1 MHSLRRCRVRRV
13 ALAAPLLVAL
23 LPAAARALTVS
34 LELSDGDALVSRA
47 ECVDRAAEDLS
58 LSWDLGSSSGAS
70 VQILASD
77 ASGCSETDATT
88 AVLVDGLSTSQTSY
102 PGDGDGAFTVSDVL
116 ESSGESAGTCDG
128 DDFRVY
134 VCVRLLDSSGDAV
147 ATGSAALRFQ
157 LERPPAPVAVAATPG
172 EHALHLGWSAGTA
185 ATGATASSATYRAF
199 ASDGTTTASSG
210 ETSETSLRLD
220 GLANGTTY
228 QVWVVAYSEAGNP
241 SDASVAVEGTPAP
254 VDDFFELYR
263 KAGGSEEVG
272 CGSAGSGGLGALA
285 PLLALLPAL
294 RARRRRPRRPGG
306 SGRRGLLLLGALALL
321 APAAARADSPRLGA
335 VEVGVGSYRPSI
347 DSELGGTASPYSDV
361 FGSRPGPMFRLG
373 ISWAVW
379 TAGPLQLE
387 LGLRTGFFHAS
398 GKGRLEDGTASD
410 DDTTFNVLP
419 TGGTLTGRL
428 ELTRYHVPLEP
439 YVRLGLERYSW
450 WVTDG
455 SGKIAH
461 RGATHG
467 WSAAAGLALPLS
479 ALDPVSAAQLDAE
492 TGIND
497 LLLYLDVGHAQVDD
511 LGAKK
516 SWNLSDRGLSVTGG
530 LLVAF

>member
-1 MHSLRRCRVRRV
+1 MHSLTRRRARLV
-13 ALAAPLLVAL
+13 ALAAPILVAL
-23 LPAAARALTVS
+23 LPGAARALTVT
-34 LELSDGDALVSRA
+34 LELDDGDALVSRA
-47 ECVDRAAEDLS
+47 ECTDRASEELS
-58 LSWDLGSSSGAS
+58 LSWDLASSTGDS
-70 VQILASD
+70 VEILASS

-88 AVLVDGLSTSQTSY
+88 AVLVDGLSTSQTSF
-102 PGDGDGAFTVSDVL
+102 PADGDGALTVSDAL
-116 ESSGESAGTCDG
+116 ESAGKSAGTCDG

-134 VCVRLLDSSGDAV
+134 VCVRLLDSSGETV

-157 LERPPAPVAVAATPG
+157 LERPAAPVSIAASPG
-172 EHALHLGWSAGTA
+172 EHALHVSWSAGTA
-185 ATGATASSATYRAF
+185 TTGATAASATYQAF
-199 ASDGTTTASSG
+199 ASDGATTVSSA
-210 ETSETSLRLD
+210 ETSDTSLRLG

-241 SDASVAVEGTPAP
+241 SDASEAIQGTPAP
-254 VDDFFELYR
+254 VDDFFELYQ

-272 CGSAGSGGLGALA
+272 CGSGGLGGLGALA
-285 PLLALLPAL
+285 PLLALLPCL
-294 RARRRRPRRPGG
+294 RAARRRPRRR
-306 SGRRGLLLLGALALL
+306 SRRGLLLLGALTLL
-321 APAAARADSPRLGA
+321 APAARADSPRLGA

-347 DSELGGTASPYSDV
+347 DSEFGGTASPYSDV

-373 ISWAVW
+373 VSWAVW

-387 LGLRTGFFHAS
+387 LGLRSGFFRAS
-398 GKGRLEDGTASD
+398 GKGRLEDGSLSD
-410 DDTTFNVLP
+410 DSTTFNVLP
-419 TGGTLTGRL
+419 VSGSLIGRL
-428 ELTRYHVPLEP
+428 DLTRYHVPLEP
-439 YVRLGLERYSW
+439 YVRLGLERYNW

-455 SGKIAH
+455 SSKVTH

-497 LLLYLDVGHAQVDD
+497 LLLYLDLGRAQVDD
-511 LGAKK
+511 FGSKG
-516 SWNLSDRGLSVTGG
+516 SWNLSDRGLSVSGG

>member
-1 MHSLRRCRVRRV
+1 MHSPTRRRARLV
-13 ALAAPLLVAL
+13 ALAAPVLVAL
-23 LPAAARALTVS
+23 LPGAARALTVT
-34 LELSDGDALVSRA
+34 LELGDGDALVSRA
-47 ECVDRAAEDLS
+47 ECTDRASEELS
-58 LSWDLGSSSGAS
+58 LSWDLASSTGDS
-70 VQILASD
+70 VEILASS
-77 ASGCSETDATT
+77 ASGCSETYATT

-128 DDFRVY
+128 DDFRAY
-134 VCVRLLDSSGDAV
+134 VCVRLLDSSGDTV

-157 LERPPAPVAVAATPG
+157 LEQPPPPAAIAATPG
-172 EHALHLGWSAGTA
+172 ESALHLSWSAGTA
-185 ATGATASSATYRAF
+185 TTGATASSATYQAF
-199 ASDGTTTASSG
+199 ASDGTTTVSSG
-210 ETSETSLRLD
+210 ATSDTSLRLD

-241 SDASVAVEGTPAP
+241 SDASEVIQGTPAP
-254 VDDFFELYR
+254 VDDFFEHYQ
-263 KAGGSEEVG
+263 KAGGSEAVG
-272 CGSAGSGGLGALA
+272 CGAGGLGGLGALA
-285 PLLALLPAL
+285 PLLALLPRL
-294 RARRRRPRRPGG
+294 RAARRRPRRR
-306 SGRRGLLLLGALALL
+306 SRRGLLLLGALALL

-347 DSELGGTASPYSDV
+347 DSEFGGTASPYSDV

-373 ISWAVW
+373 VSWAVW

-387 LGLRTGFFHAS
+387 LGMRTGFFHAS
-398 GKGRLEDGTASD
+398 GKGLLQDGSTSD
-410 DDTTFNVLP
+410 DGTTFNVLP
-419 TGGTLTGRL
+419 ISGTLIGRL

-455 SGKIAH
+455 SSKVAH

-511 LGAKK
+511 FGSKR
-516 SWNLSDRGLSVTGG
+516 SWDLSDRGMSLSGG